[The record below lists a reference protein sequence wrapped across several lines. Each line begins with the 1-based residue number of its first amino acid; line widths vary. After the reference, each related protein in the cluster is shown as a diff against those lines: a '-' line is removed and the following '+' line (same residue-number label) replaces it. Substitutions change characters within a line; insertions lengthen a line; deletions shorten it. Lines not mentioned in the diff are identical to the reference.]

1 MSRGRGGWRL
11 EMGPDA
17 ERGDV
22 TRKWKVMDREETVL
36 EEKQECGVENG
47 ERWRWSTT
55 TAERQDGDWRRQNG
69 TQEDVRV
76 EEIEG

>member
-1 MSRGRGGWRL
+1 
-11 EMGPDA
+11 MGPDA

-36 EEKQECGVENG
+36 EETQECGVENG

-55 TAERQDGDWRRQNG
+55 TAERQVGDWRRQNG